1 MSLHADTQGIE
12 VTELV
17 GRDNH
22 MALAEHFGI
31 SDPDTEPA
39 PLLAPLLALVPIE
52 RERWGAVLSPR
63 AANRVSMEEQRIAAD
78 LAYSR
83 RKASGQLRRDDD
95 FRALVAQVQFEDAL

>member
-31 SDPDTEPA
+31 SDPDTEP
-39 PLLAPLLALVPIE
+39 APLLALVPIE